1 MAGMWARAT
10 DNRAA
15 RLSGVAACPL
25 AGGPDCAILR
35 RHEKSRTGF
44 ESAPSENCRPLARAL
59 PVPLAARRGG

>member
-25 AGGPDCAILR
+25 AGAPDCATLR
-35 RHEKSRTGF
+35 CHEKSRTWF
-44 ESAPSENCRPLARAL
+44 EPAPPENCRPLARAL
-59 PVPLAARRGG
+59 SVPVAARRGG